1 MALPDAQDVKDY
13 LKVETD
19 EEDDL
24 IDGITDSA
32 HAWLTAYFGIP
43 LAGTERTFYARYPR
57 EGRRKEASCQL
68 VIPVSPCS
76 DTATITDGFEDEVDA
91 ATYTID
97 SRTGLVDTVRFE
109 VFDNPPYDITV
120 DVGWTFAP
128 DYDERVEPILRQA
141 ILWAA
146 TDYYRRRNAGVEY
159 EQSGGQVS
167 ITYITDEV
175 PPVLRGLMEQIRP
188 KGRAW

>member
-24 IDGITDSA
+24 IEGITDSA
-32 HAWLTAYFGIP
+32 HAWLTAYFGVP
-43 LAGTERTFYARYPR
+43 LSGTERTFYARYPR
-57 EGRRKEASCQL
+57 EGRRKEAACQL
-68 VIPVSPCS
+68 VIPVIPCS
-76 DTATITDGFEDEVDA
+76 DTATITDGDEDEVDA

-109 VFDNPPYDITV
+109 VFDNPPYDIV
-120 DVGWTFAP
+120 VNVGWTYAP

-146 TDYYRRRNAGVEY
+146 TDYYRRRGAAVEY

-175 PPVLRGLMEQIRP
+175 PPVLRGLLEQVRP